1 MSSTP
6 AEKTRII
13 IISKSG
19 SLSECI
25 VETNKET
32 TLDELTNILS
42 TKCGNKKSD
51 GFSCYHTY
59 KYKNKKKKNKNTA
72 SAPVIYIDVWCKTD
86 GRAGQEN
93 KYELPPP
100 IDEIIFFG
108 NMALVARIDKQTA
121 CDISIELWS
130 KIYEKLFGGFEDLA
144 ATAQEDENEIDE
156 LAFVPASKKTANGY
170 LKDGFVV
177 DDSIGSSGSGSTGNS
192 STGNSD
198 DDLVIQKKKAG
209 GGGGKKKSK
218 TKKSDSTTESEFVTE
233 TETETESISDSEIR
247 SDSSNDTPTATSSVT
262 ATPTQTITVTATA
275 TATVT
280 PAVTVKANKKTTTT
294 TTTTNRKI
302 APSVKKTPVAK
313 KATKKDEMK
322 TAAVSAAAAAASAA
336 SSVSAILGNSSDS
349 ELSEDSY
356 ST

>member
-1 MSSTP
+1 MSASASASAAAA

-13 IISKSG
+13 IIAKTG

-59 KYKNKKKKNKNTA
+59 KYKNKKKHTKA
-72 SAPVIYIDVWCKTD
+72 SSAPVIYIDVWCKTD

-121 CDISIELWS
+121 CDISIELWN

-177 DDSIGSSGSGSTGNS
+177 DDSIESG

-198 DDLVIQKKKAG
+198 DDLVLQKKKAG
-209 GGGGKKKSK
+209 AGGGKKKSK
-218 TKKSDSTTESEFVTE
+218 TQKSDSTTESEFVTE
-233 TETETESISDSEIR
+233 TETETDSISEGEIR
-247 SDSSNDTPTATSSVT
+247 SDTSNDTPK
-262 ATPTQTITVTATA
+262 ATA
-275 TATVT
+275 TAT
-280 PAVTVKANKKTTTT
+280 PAVTAKAK
-294 TTTTNRKI
+294 TTTNRKTT
-302 APSVKKTPVAK
+302 PSIKKAPVAK

-322 TAAVSAAAAAASAA
+322 TAAASAAAASAA
-336 SSVSAILGNSSDS
+336 SAVSAILGNSSDS

-356 ST
+356 SP

>member
-6 AEKTRII
+6 AEKTQII

-59 KYKNKKKKNKNTA
+59 KYKNKKKNNNKHTNVSPA
-72 SAPVIYIDVWCKTD
+72 VAYAPMIYIDVWCKTD

-121 CDISIELWS
+121 CDLSIELWN

-192 STGNSD
+192 D
-198 DDLVIQKKKAG
+198 DDLVIQKKKA
-209 GGGGKKKSK
+209 GGKKKSK

-233 TETETESISDSEIR
+233 TETETDSISDSEIR
-247 SDSSNDTPTATSSVT
+247 SDSSNDTTPTATSSVT
-262 ATPTQTITVTATA
+262 ATPTPTQTITVTATA

-280 PAVTVKANKKTTTT
+280 PAVTVKANKKTT

-322 TAAVSAAAAAASAA
+322 TAAVSAAAAASSAA

>member
-1 MSSTP
+1 MA
-6 AEKTRII
+6 AEKTQIVI
-13 IISKSG
+13 VSKSG
-19 SLSECI
+19 SLSQCI

-42 TKCGNKKSD
+42 KKCGNKKSD

-59 KYKNKKKKNKNTA
+59 KYKNKKKTDKGAAVAAAA
-72 SAPVIYIDVWCKTD
+72 SMIYVDVWCKTD

-108 NMALVARIDKQTA
+108 NIAFVARIDKQTA
-121 CDISIELWS
+121 CDLSIELWN

-177 DDSIGSSGSGSTGNS
+177 DDSLGSGSAGSSDVEIPGGSSGAAAP
-192 STGNSD
+192 
-198 DDLVIQKKKAG
+198 KKK
-209 GGGGKKKSK
+209 GGKKKSK
-218 TKKSDSTTESEFVTE
+218 TQKSDSTTTTESDFVTE
-233 TETETESISDSEIR
+233 TETETDSISDSEIR
-247 SDSSNDTPTATSSVT
+247 SDSSNDNANVSASASACAAT
-262 ATPTQTITVTATA
+262 TIAPVP
-275 TATVT
+275 V
-280 PAVTVKANKKTTTT
+280 PANRKVKPSIKKT
-294 TTTTNRKI
+294 
-302 APSVKKTPVAK
+302 AAVKKQP
-313 KATKKDEMK
+313 TKKDEMK
-322 TAAVSAAAAAASAA
+322 TAAAAAVA
-336 SSVSAILGNSSDS
+336 AILDNSSDS

-356 ST
+356 SP